1 MKYYI
6 IGDED
11 AVLGFGLV
19 GVKGKKAFTAEEAES
34 AFRTALED
42 KDIGIIII
50 EDKIADLIR
59 PLVDRYIFTEQFP
72 LIVEIPGREGRDP
85 SRSDIRAMVNNAIG
99 IKL

>member
-1 MKYYI
+1 MKYFV

-19 GVKGKKAFTAEEAES
+19 GVQGVKAENPAEAET
-34 AFRTALED
+34 AFNSALED
-42 KDIGIIII
+42 SDVGIIII
-50 EDKIADLIR
+50 DYKIADMIR

-72 LIVEIPGREGRDP
+72 LIVEVPGREGRLP
-85 SRSDIRAMVNNAIG
+85 GRPGIRAMVNEAIG